1 MKTRWIAGV
10 VVVLVCVAALTVA
23 VRSKKTHAIQI
34 GAVLPLTGDLAIY
47 GQKMKRGIDLAIS
60 QANAQ
65 GGAIGRHVQV
75 DYEDDQ
81 GDPKTSI
88 AATQKLIT
96 VNGVKVIIGGAISAT
111 ALPCIPII
119 DRSHIVLFSPAATSP
134 KLSGA
139 SKYFFRNWPSDIYDG
154 TAMGEFAARSLNIR
168 EAAVLYVNNEWGVA
182 ISKIFTDTF
191 QADGGRVTMTESYE
205 PDATDFRT
213 QLTKIA
219 ARRTQA
225 IFIPGYL
232 KELVTILRQ
241 KQELQIT
248 AAVLSAYGF
257 YDPKILEQAKTAAE
271 GAVFTAPA
279 FDPDSQDPAVRNFA
293 AAFQKEY
300 GDKPDI
306 WAAQAYDAARIVLK
320 CLRAGASSGPEI
332 RTMIAGIKNFEGVS
346 GRTSF
351 DANGDVQKPLRFMT
365 VRHGQFANY
374 TAEK

>member
-10 VVVLVCVAALTVA
+10 AVLLLCVAALVIA
-23 VRSKKTHAIQI
+23 IRSNKPRDVPI

-65 GGAIGRHVQV
+65 GGVAGIHVQV

-119 DRSHIVLFSPAATSP
+119 DRSHVVLFSPAATSP

-139 SKYFFRNWPSDIYDG
+139 SKYFFRNWPPDIYDG
-154 TAMGEFAARSLNIR
+154 TAMGQFAATSLHIM

-191 QADGGRVTMTESYE
+191 QANGG
-205 PDATDFRT
+205 
-213 QLTKIA
+213 K
-219 ARRTQA
+219 
-225 IFIPGYL
+225 
-232 KELVTILRQ
+232 
-241 KQELQIT
+241 
-248 AAVLSAYGF
+248 
-257 YDPKILEQAKTAAE
+257 
-271 GAVFTAPA
+271 
-279 FDPDSQDPAVRNFA
+279 
-293 AAFQKEY
+293 
-300 GDKPDI
+300 
-306 WAAQAYDAARIVLK
+306 
-320 CLRAGASSGPEI
+320 
-332 RTMIAGIKNFEGVS
+332 
-346 GRTSF
+346 
-351 DANGDVQKPLRFMT
+351 
-365 VRHGQFANY
+365 
-374 TAEK
+374 